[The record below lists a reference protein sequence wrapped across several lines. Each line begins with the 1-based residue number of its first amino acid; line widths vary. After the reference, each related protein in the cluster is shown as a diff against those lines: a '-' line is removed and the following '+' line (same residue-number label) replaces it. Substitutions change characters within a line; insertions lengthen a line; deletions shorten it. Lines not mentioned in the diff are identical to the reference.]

1 MKRWPLRSRLALWTA
16 FLLTVELIIF
26 GVASG
31 WVIYQEQLEAFR
43 EIKGQPDS
51 PIVIRKEA
59 TELIIDLVSAYL
71 TAFPMAVL
79 VAAFGVWWITRRALK
94 PLHDVADAA
103 EQIHAKALD
112 QRLPQPLVHDEI
124 GRLVRVL
131 NDTLDRLERSFA
143 QATRFSSD
151 ASHELK
157 TPLTIMRGEIESALR
172 AQADSPKVESLLD
185 SLLDQTQRL
194 SAIVENLL
202 LLSRADAGALTLKR
216 ETIDFS
222 AMCRELVEDAEILSL
237 QQNITTKSEI
247 SPGIQVRADELYLRR
262 TLLNLLDNAIKYNID
277 GGIVSISMRKSD
289 SEVLFEI
296 ANTGPEI
303 LNEHKNRIFERFYRV
318 DPSRSSEIGGSGLG
332 LSICREIV
340 LAHEGQIWL
349 EQPQPGWTAFVLT
362 LPAQGNLRTAAGPT
376 GVPSDGELKPS
387 ALSKSRPAAKPHL

>member
-1 MKRWPLRSRLALWTA
+1 VKHLPLRSRLALWTA

-59 TELIIDLVSAYL
+59 TELIIDLASAYL
-71 TAFPMAVL
+71 TAFPVAVL

-124 GRLVRVL
+124 GRLVRVF

-157 TPLTIMRGEIESALR
+157 TPLTIMRGEIESTLR
-172 AQADSPKVESLLD
+172 AQPDTPRVDSLLD

-222 AMCRELVEDAEILSL
+222 AMCRELVEDAEILAL
-237 QQNITTKSEI
+237 QQNIKTKSEI
-247 SPGIQVRADELYLRR
+247 SPEIEVRGDELYLRR
-262 TLLNLLDNAIKYNID
+262 TLLNLLDNAIKYNVE
-277 GGIVSISMRKSD
+277 GGTVSISATKS
-289 SEVLFEI
+289 SSQVFFRI
-296 ANTGPEI
+296 TNTGPEI
-303 LNEHKNRIFERFYRV
+303 PTDQKSRVFERFYRA
-318 DPSRSSEIGGSGLG
+318 DPSRSSEMGGSGLG

-340 LAHEGQIWL
+340 LAHGGQIWL
-349 EQPQPGWTAFVLT
+349 EQPQPGWTAFVFT
-362 LPAQGNLRTAAGPT
+362 LPAQGNQRTVAGPT
-376 GVPSDGELKPS
+376 GVPSDAELKLS
-387 ALSKSRPAAKPHL
+387 A